1 MHAMQ
6 FERGKGSES
15 MATQRGVLVTGTG
28 GRIGAAIAREFAALG
43 DHVVL
48 SDVDSGKMEATAKAI
63 RDAGGTTS
71 AFSADVSN
79 EDEVERLAA
88 QAIEAAGQIDVLVNC
103 AGIFPNSPV
112 VEMDTAEW
120 LKVFGVNL
128 NGPFFL
134 SRAIGR
140 HMIANGIHGSIVNI
154 SSGAGSSAR
163 TGGSHYCGSKAA
175 INMFTKV
182 LAIEMGPHQIRV
194 NAVAPGLILDEV
206 MSLPVPEG
214 ANEYVGS
221 LLKGIPLGRTGTPE
235 DIAHAVKFVCSDDAA
250 WLTGE
255 VIGVNGGSQAGRT
268 HLPPSTPRRRG

>member
-1 MHAMQ
+1 
-6 FERGKGSES
+6 

-48 SDVDSGKMEATAKAI
+48 TDVNAASMDRAAKSI
-63 RDAGGTTS
+63 TDAGGTAT
-71 AFSADVSN
+71 AIAADISN
-79 EDEVERLAA
+79 EQEVNRLAA
-88 QAIEAAGQIDVLVNC
+88 EAIKAAGQIDVLVNC
-103 AGIFPNSPV
+103 AGIFPNKPV
-112 VEMDTAEW
+112 IEMDTAEW
-120 LKVFGVNL
+120 NSVWGVNL

-134 SRAIGR
+134 TRAIGR
-140 HMIANGIHGSIVNI
+140 HMVDSGIHGSIVNI

-182 LAIEMGPHQIRV
+182 LAIELGPHQIRV

-214 ANEYVGS
+214 ANEYVGT
-221 LLKGIPLGRTGTPE
+221 LLKGIPLGRTGEPE
-235 DIAHAVKFVCSDDAA
+235 DIAHMVVFLSSDQAS
-250 WLTGE
+250 WVSGE
-255 VIGVNGGSQAGRT
+255 IFGVNGASQAGRT
-268 HLPPSTPRRRG
+268 HLPPSSRPRA

>member
-1 MHAMQ
+1 M
-6 FERGKGSES
+6 
-15 MATQRGVLVTGTG
+15 
-28 GRIGAAIAREFAALG
+28 
-43 DHVVL
+43 
-48 SDVDSGKMEATAKAI
+48 
-63 RDAGGTTS
+63 
-71 AFSADVSN
+71 
-79 EDEVERLAA
+79 
-88 QAIEAAGQIDVLVNC
+88 LVNC

-120 LKVFGVNL
+120 LQVFAVNL

-134 SRAIGR
+134 SRAIAR
-140 HMIANGIHGSIVNI
+140 HMIEQGIHGSIVNI

-182 LAIEMGPHQIRV
+182 LAIELGPHQIRV
-194 NAVAPGLILDEV
+194 NAVAPGLILDDV

-214 ANEYVGS
+214 ANEYVGT

-235 DIAHAVKFVCSDDAA
+235 DIAHAVKFVCSDQAS

-268 HLPPSTPRRRG
+268 HLPPSSPGQTNLVSPPRTVSLRSDRACARSRWHRPEWTGEVWITVLRGETSQLKRSDGESWPIGPLSGPP

>member
-1 MHAMQ
+1 
-6 FERGKGSES
+6 

-48 SDVDSGKMEATAKAI
+48 SDVDATKMDATANSV
-63 RDAGGTTS
+63 RDAGGTAT
-71 AFSADVSN
+71 AIAADVTN
-79 EDEVERLAA
+79 ETEMDRLAA
-88 QAIEAAGQIDVLVNC
+88 QAIAAAGKIDVLVNC
-103 AGIFPNSPV
+103 AGIFPNKPV
-112 VEMDTAEW
+112 VEMETAEW
-120 LKVFGVNL
+120 LNVFAVNL

-134 SRAIGR
+134 SRAIAR
-140 HMIANGIHGSIVNI
+140 HMIDQGIHGSIVNI

-182 LAIEMGPHQIRV
+182 LAIELGPHQIRV

-206 MSLPVPEG
+206 MSLPAPEG
-214 ANEYVGS
+214 TNDYVAS
-221 LLKGIPLGRTGTPE
+221 LLKGIPLGRTGAPE
-235 DIAHAVKFVCSDDAA
+235 DIAHAVSFVCSDQAS
-250 WLTGE
+250 WLSGE

-268 HLPPSTPRRRG
+268 HLPPSSPRRRP